1 MATKAVGNGKGESEI
16 IHGAFSLVCQ
26 IFGIESLK
34 PYQKQSM
41 VALSKGEDCFLCQ
54 PTGSGKSI
62 VFQALPFFVYAKAV
76 LSYKEDVTFQM
87 ILENCKSKVLVV
99 SPLLS
104 LIRDQENTLIKKK
117 IKVTSLMTTS
127 VSSVEQ
133 LHEVGWKVLILYY
146 YLNARVILIK

>member
-1 MATKAVGNGKGESEI
+1 
-16 IHGAFSLVCQ
+16 
-26 IFGIESLK
+26 
-34 PYQKQSM
+34 
-41 VALSKGEDCFLCQ
+41 
-54 PTGSGKSI
+54 
-62 VFQALPFFVYAKAV
+62 
-76 LSYKEDVTFQM
+76 M

-127 VSSVEQ
+127 GSSVEQ